1 MEKQWLNTWDKRFPF
16 EKERERSPARS
27 PAPSLAP
34 PSPAKKSGTMWFP
47 NKKKWVSNMEKHQ
60 ALEKERYALFVRGA
74 TKNKAPTQ
82 NYIRELE
89 KLDKSTAHA
98 VGRFRLQLARL
109 EARPDLASHMSR
121 VFQNVKRA
129 QQIRR
134 EVKKQLANAKK
145 GRWVE
150 RAMAYKGPGSW
161 TFVPGVNGVTKRLT
175 ARFAA
180 RNALLGSPTL
190 NAYHTKHAAHMTG
203 AQAALD
209 KLATGKLVLE
219 NEAKLLN
226 SQLARVQH
234 KKQRQGLLFDWEK
247 ELLAHQKL
255 VKDVANMHAKP
266 LNNYNNGMS
275 QANRNMLTRLFGMI
289 NAANTKLWKG
299 EALTPDEIA
308 ALQFRNQLMGR
319 S

>member
-1 MEKQWLNTWDKRFPF
+1 MVDDFWNLEMKRAAN
-16 EKERERSPARS
+16 EN
-27 PAPSLAP
+27 
-34 PSPAKKSGTMWFP
+34 AKLRAKTRRGNIS
-47 NKKKWVSNMEKHQ
+47 H
-60 ALEKERYALFVRGA
+60 ALEQGHLKPRDLYALFVRGA

-89 KLDKSTAHA
+89 KLDKSTTHA

-109 EARPDLASHMSR
+109 KARPNLASHASHVR
-121 VFQNVKRA
+121 RAHINVQRA
-129 QQIRR
+129 KLVSE
-134 EVKKQLANAKK
+134 EVKKQLADAKA

-150 RAMAYKGPGSW
+150 RAIAYTGPGSW
-161 TFVPGVNGVTKRLT
+161 SYVPGVNTFTKRLT

-190 NAYHTKHAAHMTG
+190 NAYHAKHAARMTG
-203 AQAALD
+203 AQAALN
-209 KLATGKLVLE
+209 KLAAGKLVLE
-219 NEAKLLN
+219 NEARLLKG
-226 SQLARVQH
+226 QLARVQH

-247 ELLAHQKL
+247 KLLANQGL
-255 VKDVANMHAKP
+255 VKQVASNYAKP

-275 QANRNMLTRLFGMI
+275 QANRNMLTRFFGMI
-289 NAANTKLWKG
+289 DAANTKLWRG
-299 EALTPDEIA
+299 QALTPDEIA